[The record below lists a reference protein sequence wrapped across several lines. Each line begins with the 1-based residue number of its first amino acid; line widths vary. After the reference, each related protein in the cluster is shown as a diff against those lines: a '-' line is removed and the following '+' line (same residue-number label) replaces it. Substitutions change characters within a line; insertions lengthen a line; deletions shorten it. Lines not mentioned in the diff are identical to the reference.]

1 MRGKS
6 MSKIIS
12 RSNFKSIRIK
22 AGKSQNELAKLTE
35 TTVGTISRLENQLSG
50 TSPKTAKAIAT
61 VLGVEFDELFHIVN
75 HEELKQEEVGADDGK

>member
-6 MSKIIS
+6 MGKIIS

>member
-1 MRGKS
+1 

-12 RSNFKSIRIK
+12 KSNFKPIRIK
-22 AGKSQNELAKLTE
+22 SGKSQNELAKLTG

-61 VLGVEFDELFHIVN
+61 ALGVEFDELFYILD
-75 HEELKQEEVGADDGK
+75 HEEVNKEEVE